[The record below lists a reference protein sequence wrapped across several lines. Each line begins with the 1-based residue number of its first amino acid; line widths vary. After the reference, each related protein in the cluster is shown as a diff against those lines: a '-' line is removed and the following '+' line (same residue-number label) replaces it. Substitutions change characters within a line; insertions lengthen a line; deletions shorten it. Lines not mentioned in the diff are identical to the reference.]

1 MLRAYVDEGQI
12 GAYFLNTES
21 HCRSMAKSYPNLE
34 FTFTPVSIEGR
45 ILSMLPPQ
53 VAVFDLDP
61 SCTRNQ
67 ITIADQ
73 QDLIAV
79 IRRRMTIHPR
89 STVIFV
95 RN

>member
-1 MLRAYVDEGQI
+1 MLRSYVDEGQI
-12 GAYFLNTES
+12 GAYFLNSES
-21 HCRSMAKSYPNLE
+21 HCRSMAKCHPNLN
-34 FTFTPVSIEGR
+34 FAFTPVSIEGR
-45 ILSMLPPQ
+45 IFSMLPPQ

-61 SCTRNQ
+61 YTRNR
-67 ITIADQ
+67 ITLADQ

-79 IRRRMTIHPR
+79 IRRRMMIHPR